1 MTKRSEDPAECP
13 DDDNPRLTRIE
24 LRKARPARE
33 VLPGLIGE
41 AAAKELLGEEGR
53 KGEMGRLHPKR
64 WTGAC
69 PEI

>member
-41 AAAKELLGEEGR
+41 AAAEELLGEEGR
-53 KGEMGRLHPKR
+53 KGEWADCIRKGGQAHVQK
-64 WTGAC
+64 
-69 PEI
+69 

>member
-13 DDDNPRLTRIE
+13 DDNNPRLTRTE
-24 LRKARPARE
+24 LRKARPAYE

-53 KGEMGRLHPKR
+53 KRKWVDRVRKDGQAPVQK
-64 WTGAC
+64 
-69 PEI
+69 